1 MPDIGKRIK
10 EKREALGITQ
20 EELAFKLGYKNKSTI
35 AKIENGINDIVQS
48 KVVDF
53 ANSLETTVA
62 YLMGWED
69 EGEKLTNVYPIK
81 LKSFPILGSI
91 ACGIPKY
98 ANEERESYVTDGTN
112 IHADFCLRA
121 SGDSMINARIRD
133 GDIVFI
139 RKQDIVDNGEIAAVV
154 VNGNSEATLKRVYY
168 YQEQALLILRAENPA
183 YKDMEFSGDRLN
195 EVHIL
200 GKAVAFQSD
209 VE

>member
-62 YLMGWED
+62 YLMGWEN
-69 EGEKLTNVYPIK
+69 EGEKLTNIYSIK
-81 LKSFPILGSI
+81 LKSFPVLGSI

-98 ANEERESYVTDGTN
+98 TNEERESYVTDSTN

-121 SGDSMINARIRD
+121 SGDSMIHARICD

-183 YKDMEFSGDRLN
+183 YKDMEFSGNQLN

-200 GKAVAFQSD
+200 GKAVAFQSE